1 MTTITLT
8 ANPAGTPAPYVEVV
22 VDDHPVDSASCTVW
36 RVQNNRLFR
45 VRGLVRVPTTGV
57 LSQLD
62 VEAPFDREAI
72 YRVQYFDDEGEFL
85 EWSSDET
92 VTLTGV
98 EPGWAWVHDPFD
110 PSTSLQVRFEAS
122 TAGDIFKNSAVDQ
135 MMVPG
140 RSVGVV
146 FAGTRSGVQGVVL
159 DIWLASNADADRLDA
174 MLGVYNERRPPILCV
189 RTHPAMRLPGTLF
202 ATTGRTMYRPYGA
215 RRGSEAAEWS
225 MVVDEVAPPVEA
237 AVTALLDYA
246 DFTAFYTD
254 NGGDY
259 AAFTAAYVDYTE
271 AQLDYSIAGYA
282 P

>member
-8 ANPAGTPAPYVEVV
+8 ANPTGTPAPYVEVV
-22 VDDHPVDSASCTVW
+22 VDDHPVTSATCTVW

-45 VRGLVRVPTTGV
+45 VRGLVNVPTTGL

-62 VEAPFDREAI
+62 VEAPFGRQAA

-85 EWSSDET
+85 EWSTDET
-92 VTLTGV
+92 VALTGL
-98 EPGWAWVHDPFD
+98 EPGWGWLHDPFD
-110 PSTSLQVRFEAS
+110 PATSLLAQFERPTAREIVR
-122 TAGDIFKNSAVDQ
+122 NSPVDQ

-146 FAGTRSGVQGVVL
+146 FAGTRTGVQSLVL
-159 DIWLASNADADRLDA
+159 DVWLPSDADADRLDA
-174 MLGVYNERRPPILCV
+174 MLGVYNEQRPPILCL
-189 RTHPAMRLPGTLF
+189 RTAPEMRLPGTLF
-202 ATTGRTMYRPYGA
+202 MTTPRTAYRPFGA
-215 RRGSEAAEWS
+215 ALGSEEADFS

-259 AAFTAAYVDYTE
+259 AAFTAAYADYTE

-282 P
+282 E